1 MTPGIVDRAGRATQ
15 TRRLLA
21 QKAQVDGLLIS
32 DLMNVQWLTGLASSN
47 AAALVTD
54 RRVRVVTDSRYAQQA
69 LCLDPGIDVS
79 VDRAVLSRAVALAAQ
94 DGAVSLGIEAESLT
108 VAMFATLQ
116 AVATAQGMQLV
127 GVSGVIEELRATKD
141 KAEVDALT
149 AASEA
154 STAAL
159 RALLPT
165 IEVGMTEIEVA
176 RRLELEMGRCGG
188 EDRAFPSIVA
198 SGPNSAIPHHMPGS
212 RRVEAGDFL
221 KIDFGAMCR
230 GYHADCTRTF
240 IVAGTPD
247 RRQSVVYDAVQASAA
262 AARAALR
269 PGIEVAEL
277 DRIARCVL
285 ADAGFAELFTHG
297 LGHGVG
303 LQIHES
309 PLIAASA
316 AGTIPEGAV
325 VTIEPGV
332 YLPGEFGVRIE
343 DTCQVTASGVTV
355 LTDFPR
361 ELTRIA

>member
-54 RRVRVVTDSRYAQQA
+54 RQVRVVTDSRYAQQA

-79 VDRAVLSRAVALAAQ
+79 VDRAVLSRAIASAAQ

-108 VAMFATLQ
+108 VAMFATLSTWWL
-116 AVATAQGMQLV
+116 AGDL
-127 GVSGVIEELRATKD
+127 
-141 KAEVDALT
+141 DA
-149 AASEA
+149 A

-198 SGPNSAIPHHMPGS
+198 SGPNSAIPHHIPGS

-262 AARAALR
+262 AARAVLR

-277 DRIARCVL
+277 DRVARGVL